1 MLDLISII
9 IPVYNT
15 QDYLVDCIESVINQ
29 TYENLE
35 IILVDDGSNDN
46 SVKICNSY
54 GEHNRK
60 VKVIHQENKGAL
72 AARKN
77 GLKVASG
84 KYVGFVDSDDWIEAN
99 MYEILYNK
107 CMEYGAAVVTSPICK
122 EYENKSI
129 IVQDAL
135 APGVYHKKDSNKLL
149 YKSLLHCGTYTEG
162 GIHASL
168 CTKLIEM
175 DILQKFIR
183 NVDNNIVNGDDAAVL
198 YPILAYADTVCIT
211 DYALYHYRMRNHS
224 ITHSN
229 DERYFERTNY
239 LYLHL
244 KKNFLTHECADLLL
258 PQLDRYFLNQLMTGL
273 QRRYE
278 IKKKLFY
285 RFPYEVIENNARIIL
300 YGAGNVGQSYY
311 EQIYDNVYCNLI
323 SWVDKDYDKC
333 HDLGVQ
339 IKNIDSILESDFDI
353 ILIAVKN
360 NLMAK
365 DIINNLMKI
374 GIDPTKI
381 VWKEPKLLL
390 NSLTIE

>member
-1 MLDLISII
+1 
-9 IPVYNT
+9 
-15 QDYLVDCIESVINQ
+15 
-29 TYENLE
+29 
-35 IILVDDGSNDN
+35 
-46 SVKICNSY
+46 
-54 GEHNRK
+54 
-60 VKVIHQENKGAL
+60 
-72 AARKN
+72 
-77 GLKVASG
+77 
-84 KYVGFVDSDDWIEAN
+84 
-99 MYEILYNK
+99 
-107 CMEYGAAVVTSPICK
+107 
-122 EYENKSI
+122 
-129 IVQDAL
+129 
-135 APGVYHKKDSNKLL
+135 
-149 YKSLLHCGTYTEG
+149 
-162 GIHASL
+162 
-168 CTKLIEM
+168 
-175 DILQKFIR
+175 
-183 NVDNNIVNGDDAAVL
+183 
-198 YPILAYADTVCIT
+198 
-211 DYALYHYRMRNHS
+211 
-224 ITHSN
+224 
-229 DERYFERTNY
+229 
-239 LYLHL
+239 
-244 KKNFLTHECADLLL
+244 
-258 PQLDRYFLNQLMTGL
+258 MTGL

-390 NSLTIE
+390 DSLTIE